1 VFLFDIFLGLG
12 TKVQNGFEIM
22 KHGIYQLYSIFTV
35 KVGGYW
41 HQSMLQCFLIHHWM
55 EVISWPY
62 DTITMSHD

>member
-35 KVGGYW
+35 KVGGY
-41 HQSMLQCFLIHHWM
+41 
-55 EVISWPY
+55 
-62 DTITMSHD
+62 